1 MRFLA
6 GRLLHG
12 LFLLFGVSV
21 LSFLFVALAPGSF
34 LDEMR
39 LSPQIS
45 PETVAALRA
54 QYGLDRPLPVRY
66 TRWVRSVLQGEL
78 GFSFAYNTPAA
89 PLLRVRAR
97 NTLVLTGSATL
108 LAWATA
114 IPIGVWAAARKG
126 RVVDQ
131 LTTASATALL
141 AVPDLLLALGLLLLA
156 VRTGWFP
163 TGGMVSLGF
172 EALGFG
178 AKVKDAARH
187 LTLPVVTLVVGTLP
201 VLVKHVRAALI
212 EVLDSAFL
220 RAARGHGIPRR
231 RLLFR
236 YALPAAANPL
246 ISLFGF
252 SVGALLSTSLLVEV
266 VMSWPGLGPLLLE
279 AILARDLYLVIGA
292 VMFST
297 VFLLAGN
304 LLADVLL
311 YANDPRIRTG
321 ER

>member
-45 PETVAALRA
+45 PETVGALRA

-66 TRWVRSVLQGEL
+66 ARWVRSVLRGEL

-172 EALGFG
+172 EGLGFG